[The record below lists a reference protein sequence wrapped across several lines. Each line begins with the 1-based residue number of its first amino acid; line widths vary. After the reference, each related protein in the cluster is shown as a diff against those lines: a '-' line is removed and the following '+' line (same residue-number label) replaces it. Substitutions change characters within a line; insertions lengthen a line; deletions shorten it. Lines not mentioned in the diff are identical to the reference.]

1 MILQGLIV
9 PKLPF
14 PWQSDGGVF
23 RFLTLAGFM
32 PALTSRG
39 RPLQR
44 RDRRPSFA
52 ALHRLVM
59 VQFHFAN
66 RGGAA
71 AERAHGRRLLVA

>member
-14 PWQSDGGVF
+14 PWQSDDGAF

-39 RPLQR
+39 CSLQR
-44 RDRRPSFA
+44 RDRRASFA
-52 ALHRLVM
+52 ALHWLVM
-59 VQFHFAN
+59 VQFRFAN

-71 AERAHGRRLLVA
+71 AERAHGWRLLIA